1 MAKMK
6 EQELTLTGAT
16 PDELW
21 LRYWEENL
29 ARQRAV
35 QGQEDTSTWRA
46 GGRATIANPNK
57 EDGDWWK
64 ANGLSMVNNWVNF
77 RNAEHNLALWVT
89 PQGVPAIELVFN
101 INLDD
106 VMVKGALDR
115 MMVLPDGSLVVL
127 DIKSGARMPSS
138 DFQLGIYAVA
148 MEEVFGVRPKYGV
161 YWDARKGTTS
171 ELINLD
177 KWTRETVSEI
187 VGMFDKARRAGIF
200 IPNFDHCKM
209 CNFTNDCKYQ
219 NGDK

>member
-16 PDELW
+16 PEELW
-21 LRYWEENL
+21 STYWEANL

-57 EDGDWWK
+57 EDGDWWQ
-64 ANGLSMVNNWVNF
+64 ANGLNMVNNWVSF
-77 RNAEHNLALWVT
+77 RNAEHNLELWVT

-101 INLDD
+101 MNLDG

-115 MMVLPDGSLVVL
+115 MMVLPNGDLVVL

-148 MEEVFGVRPKYGV
+148 MEEVFGVRPKYGL
-161 YWDARKGTTS
+161 YWDARKGATS

>member
-1 MAKMK
+1 M
-6 EQELTLTGAT
+6 EQQELIPVAKTSE
-16 PDELW
+16 ELW
-21 LRYWEENL
+21 STYWEANL
-29 ARQRAV
+29 ARQRGV

-57 EDGDWWK
+57 EDGDWWQ
-64 ANGLSMVNNWVNF
+64 ANGLNMVNNWVNF
-77 RNAEHNLALWVT
+77 RTTQELMSLWVT

-101 INLDD
+101 INLDG

-115 MMVLPDGSLVVL
+115 MMELPDGSLVVL

-148 MEEVFGVRPKYGV
+148 MEEVFGIRPKYGV
-161 YWDARKGTTS
+161 YWDARKGAVS
-171 ELINLD
+171 ELISLD
-177 KWTRETVSEI
+177 KWTREAVSEI

-209 CNFTNDCKYQ
+209 CNFSNDCKYQ